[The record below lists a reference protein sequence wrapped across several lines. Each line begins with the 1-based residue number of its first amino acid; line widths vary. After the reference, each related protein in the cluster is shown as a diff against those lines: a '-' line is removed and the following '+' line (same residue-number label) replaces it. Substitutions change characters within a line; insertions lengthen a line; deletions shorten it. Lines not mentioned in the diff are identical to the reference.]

1 MSDSIDPAQLK
12 SYSPNA
18 KWAQSHRPEC
28 VSAIGLILLAWNR
41 TEEQLAW
48 TISGIMGITLIG
60 DEGIGHSSDWIMATV
75 MAETG
80 TVHARIKIVDAILKK
95 ALEGHPLRDTW
106 ATIRQRLRP
115 LADRR
120 NVVVHTSWAWS
131 EEQPGYLL
139 QIERDGKVW
148 GWNERHFSNL
158 FDDIKSMEEE
168 VHAFMIAVADEL
180 RAGTLTS
187 PYLTP
192 KKIPQF

>member
-1 MSDSIDPAQLK
+1 MSDSINPAQLK

-18 KWAQSHRPEC
+18 RWAQSHRPEC
-28 VSAIGLILLAWNR
+28 VSAIGLVLLAWNR

-60 DEGIGHSSDWIMATV
+60 DEGIGHSSDWIIATV

-95 ALEGHPLRDTW
+95 ALEGHALRDTW
-106 ATIRQRLRP
+106 ATIRQRLRQ

-168 VHAFMIAVADEL
+168 LHAFMIAVADEL